1 MTPRRALLAVAL
13 AWLASAPARAERIIR
28 FETDVLL
35 SKSETFTVE
44 ERIAYDFGAEKRHGI
59 ERWIPVAYGRGQA
72 ADYRIE
78 VAVEQVTDGRGGAL
92 PVRERREGRNLV
104 LRIG

>member
-13 AWLASAPARAERIIR
+13 ACLASAPARAERILR
-28 FETDVLL
+28 FETAVRL
-35 SKSETFTVE
+35 SKSETFAVE

-59 ERWIPVAYGRGQA
+59 ERWIPVAYGRGQS

-78 VAVEQVTDGRGGAL
+78 LTVQQVTDGRGGAL
-92 PVRERREGRNLV
+92 QVQERHEGRNLV
-104 LRIG
+104 LRI